1 MRKYNSQLSA
11 ATNVRVTC
19 ELVMQQHRQKCLF
32 LVWFVSP
39 LLVSREQPLTKLA
52 WVFIHCTYMSRFLM
66 HTYAQLD
73 IKGCLVTSHY
83 CNINVYPGRSF
94 CAYSQLPKQCSKYS
108 QLRVGGEASQA
119 GHSQISPRKDAIKYY
134 CKHYTV
140 QFQNLSHKSFF
151 TQKKF

>member
-52 WVFIHCTYMSRFLM
+52 WVFIHCTYIFSCICPAG
-66 HTYAQLD
+66 Y
-73 IKGCLVTSHY
+73 KGLSCYIALLQYKCL
-83 CNINVYPGRSF
+83 
-94 CAYSQLPKQCSKYS
+94 
-108 QLRVGGEASQA
+108 
-119 GHSQISPRKDAIKYY
+119 PRKEFLCLQPITKTMLQIFPVKSRGRGEPGGPFTNISQKR
-134 CKHYTV
+134 C
-140 QFQNLSHKSFF
+140 HKILL
-151 TQKKF
+151 